1 MKKLLM
7 LMFVALVFSG
17 VSSAVTICASG
28 LSVGPG
34 PSALVINCGGLKFD
48 NFQVLNVSGGAS
60 GIVGINSVEYD
71 AATGYINLLTNGGTL
86 GANQHIDLFFRVS
99 GGINAIDLA
108 VGGTNATVTER
119 ACLNPIP
126 TGGILANVCTNAAG
140 DVNAPPLGQITLHSG
155 DSGQPL
161 VAPFTL
167 TSPVYIFKDISTGPN
182 GGLSTLNQS
191 FHIPEPMSMLLFGS
205 GLAALGVVRR
215 RRK

>member
-34 PSALVINCGGLKFD
+34 PSALVINCGGLRFD
-48 NFQVLNVSGGAS
+48 SFQVLNAEGAS
-60 GIVGINSVEYD
+60 GIVGINSVEFD
-71 AATGYINLLTNGGTL
+71 PVAGQVNLLTNGGTL
-86 GANQHIDLFFRVS
+86 GANQHIDLYFRVS

-108 VGGTNATVTER
+108 VGGANATVTER

-126 TGGILANVCTNAAG
+126 TGGMLRNMCTNAAG

-155 DSGQPL
+155 DSGQPV

-167 TSPVYIFKDISTGPN
+167 TSPVYIFKDISTGEN